1 MDYRQ
6 KLKEI
11 REDRDMSQHEIAEIL
26 QTTRQQIDKYEKM
39 QQEMTVPKFKAL
51 CGFYKVSA
59 NYILGLPN
67 GLSKPR

>member
-11 REDRDMSQHEIAEIL
+11 REDRDMSQREVAEIL
-26 QTTRQQIDKYEKM
+26 QTTRQQINKYENM
-39 QQEMTVPKFKAL
+39 QQEMTVPKFKTL
-51 CGFYKVSA
+51 CEFYKVSA
-59 NYILGLPN
+59 DYVLGLPN

>member
-11 REDRDMSQHEIAEIL
+11 REDHDMSQREIAEIL
-26 QTTRQQIDKYEKM
+26 QTTRQQINRYENM
-39 QQEMTVPKFKAL
+39 QQEMTVPRLKTL
-51 CGFYKVSA
+51 CEFYKVSA
-59 NYILGLPN
+59 DYVLGLPN